1 MQKAEILSFPTI
13 PGYRVW
19 GSRTESLWSN
29 ISWRK
34 KVVINQDFEV
44 LGGNFDVSKIR
55 DLKTIPT

>member
-13 PGYRVW
+13 PGSG

-55 DLKTIPT
+55 DLETIPT